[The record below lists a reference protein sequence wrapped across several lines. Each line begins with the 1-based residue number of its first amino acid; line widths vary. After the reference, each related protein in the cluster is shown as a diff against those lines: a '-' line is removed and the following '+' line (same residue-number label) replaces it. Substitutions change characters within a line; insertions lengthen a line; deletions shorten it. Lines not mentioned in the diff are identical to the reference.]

1 MGERKVLN
9 KYYPPDFDPSLIPR
23 AKRPKNEQFK
33 VRMMVPFSIRCTTCG
48 EYIGAGKKFNARKV
62 TLLFARSILTLPG
75 NCDWRGILGYQD
87 LSFLLQVHSLQQRN
101 YN

>member
-9 KYYPPDFDPSLIPR
+9 KYYPPDFDPTLIPR
-23 AKRPKNEQFK
+23 TKRAKNDQFK

-62 TLLFARSILTLPG
+62 GEMMEFNLPTLTQNLG
-75 NCDWRGILGYQD
+75 NCKW
-87 LSFLLQVHSLQQRN
+87 
-101 YN
+101 